1 LKQQIS
7 RDDELWDSFKSGNQE
22 AFASIYR
29 LHYQALYSYG
39 KRFLVDDALVEDA
52 VQDLFII
59 LWRTRANLSS
69 VTNIKYYLFRSL
81 RRDIHRI
88 SNKERRFE
96 KADMETFLNSY
107 DLLSEDRAFE
117 EDEDTLA
124 HKLSGVLQRLPKR
137 QHEAILLRYYEN
149 FSVPEIADLMGISE
163 KTVRNTL
170 FNAIA
175 QLRQNARFLTHFVE
189 LLAFYLLC

>member
-1 LKQQIS
+1 M
-7 RDDELWDSFKSGNQE
+7 
-22 AFASIYR
+22 YR

-88 SNKERRFE
+88 SDRERRFE
-96 KADMETFLNSY
+96 KADMETFLHSY
-107 DLLSEDRAFE
+107 DLLSEDSDFG

-149 FSVPEIADLMGISE
+149 FSVPEIAALMGISE

-189 LLAFYLLC
+189 LLVCYLLC